1 MSTSSPVAV
10 VTGAA
15 GGIGRAITARLQ
27 RDGWV
32 VVGSDRTEAV
42 PGPDRWVVCDVTD
55 EDSVADLAATV
66 ATTYGRVDAV
76 VTCAGVIDVAPVETM
91 TRAQWDRVV
100 TVNLTGTFLSVQ
112 AFLPHL
118 RASARGRVVC
128 ISSDAGKTGEPGIAH
143 YCASKFGVIGFAQ
156 SLALE
161 LVGTGTTVNC
171 VCPVICDTAMMES
184 LASDFAAEYADADTA
199 TWRDRFVAEIPL
211 GRACTPDD
219 VAHAVAYL
227 LDEGSSFVTGQAINV
242 SGGHEVH

>member
-42 PGPDRWVVCDVTD
+42 PGPDRWVACDVTD
-55 EDSVADLAATV
+55 ESSVADLAAAV
-66 ATTYGRVDAV
+66 AAAYGRVDAV

-91 TRAQWDRVV
+91 TREQWDRVI
-100 TVNLTGTFLSVQ
+100 TVNLTGTFLSVR

-118 RASARGRVVC
+118 RASSRGRVVC

-161 LVGTGTTVNC
+161 LAGTGTTVNC

-184 LASDFAAEYADADTA
+184 LAEDFAVAYPDADTA

-227 LDEGSSFVTGQAINV
+227 VDEGSSFVTGQAINV